1 MRKNGKIFQR
11 ESELNKI
18 YKNFL
23 YSFVIVALAVTGAVA
38 AENLSRSAVNIE
50 RARAVGTSV
59 TPSVRGKQQQ
69 QPTIQ
74 RNTVQRSGAA
84 RTVSARATTTN
95 PQQTKRTA
103 TRVSRAANF
112 ITQAGNAIIRRAFG
126 IGRSATNTT
135 VARSATAPKARS
147 AMPMG
152 ASRARATAVFNDMSK
167 LGGGYNTC
175 REAYNTCMDQ
185 FCAGMNETYRR
196 CFCSNNFR
204 NLRDKEEAL
213 DTATTMLARFE
224 DNNLNAVNKTADEVN
239 AMYSATAGEAAIKK
253 DTSASAAL
261 LDEIGDLLSGKK
273 KASDAKTMTSLTGL
287 SIDFS
292 SDLDD
297 IWSSNSSDSFFNMN
311 DNTDLTSL
319 EGMELY
325 NNAHSQ
331 CMQVINDS
339 CGATAVRNMVKS
351 AYSVLITQDCNAYQK
366 KLDSKTEQVKQTV
379 RTAEKYLR
387 EARLEEYRSHN
398 SADVNECMDKVEQA
412 ILAPTACGADFVKC
426 MDFTGTY
433 INASTGEAIYSP
445 RLFKLNEIIVLDGSS
460 GDVLGQ
466 NPEFNKFLDS
476 KRMYAN
482 SALDT
487 CRTISDTVWTE
498 FKRNALIKIAQAQD
512 EKLEEVKMSCV
523 QTMKECYDTQGGA
536 LKSFDD
542 TTAQASGALAARAA
556 RDMCID
562 KVAACAALYA
572 KDGDP
577 VCNVDKT
584 TNRITNADKCGL
596 ASLQNFVAN
605 VDDVRIA
612 EGCGTAIDNYLKQIC
627 TPSTGDEG
635 YPWNC
640 RLRKFFNDDTSIT
653 LENLETTGAMG
664 YNKPTSDSRNLSLQ
678 QLIVNYAYENCAMK
692 KNDSYAGVELEP
704 RIQSEI
710 GRKMIDLH
718 DQMLDLISEKC
729 EDADGIWIDKDAD
742 SAFASI
748 TTGRLQESFYLNTF
762 GKTPTESE
770 NEYHV
775 NSWGKCVQDSVRL
788 RCESLDVVM
797 GGNGDATYDAASG
810 TCKFGLEYYKRKCTE
825 IQGIWDDNICYV
837 YDGRHGG
844 AINGLVNTPVISPVT
859 R

>member
-1 MRKNGKIFQR
+1 MADSI
-11 ESELNKI
+11 
-18 YKNFL
+18 
-23 YSFVIVALAVTGAVA
+23 A
-38 AENLSRSAVNIE
+38 AENTSRSAVNIE
-50 RARAVGTSV
+50 RARAVGISA

-69 QPTIQ
+69 QPTVQ

-135 VARSATAPKARS
+135 VARSAVAPKARS

-224 DNNLNAVNKTADEVN
+224 DNNLNAVDKTADEVN

-292 SDLDD
+292 SDLGD

-412 ILAPTACGADFVKC
+412 ILAPTACGPDYVKC

-445 RLFKLNEIIVLDGSS
+445 RLFGLNEIIVLDGSS

-523 QTMKECYDTQGGA
+523 QTMQECYDTQGGA

-572 KDGDP
+572 KDDDE
-577 VCNVDKT
+577 VCKVDKV

-640 RLRKFFNDDTSIT
+640 RLRKFDSNSTVTMES
-653 LENLETTGAMG
+653 LENTSNWAYTPANRPDDRLSIKQLVINFAM
-664 YNKPTSDSRNLSLQ
+664 
-678 QLIVNYAYENCAMK
+678 ENCGEK
-692 KNDSYAGVELEP
+692 DGNTYKIPDSET
-704 RIQSEI
+704 RIKTEVA
-710 GRKMIDLH
+710 RKLVGLYEDLT
-718 DQMLDLISEKC
+718 DQLADEC
-729 EDADGIWIDKDAD
+729 ANADGIWLSADAD
-742 SAFASI
+742 SALVSSVS
-748 TTGRLQESFYLNTF
+748 TGGYLPAFYTNAF
-762 GKTPTESE
+762 GKSPSQVQTDYAIDTL
-770 NEYHV
+770 
-775 NSWGKCVQDSVRL
+775 GKCQQDTLRL
-788 RCESLDVVM
+788 RCEMINNLSES
-797 GGNGDATYDAASG
+797 GNLATWNSTASRCEF
-810 TCKFGLEYYKRKCTE
+810 TLEYYKMKCAE
-825 IQGIWDDNICYV
+825 ISGIWADNVCYV
-837 YDGRHGG
+837 RE
-844 AINGLVNTPVISPVT
+844 
-859 R
+859 